1 MPLDSLTRGSTLGPA
16 EGSAPKTPAVYIGSR
31 STLAMSPTIMT
42 KFYAYAYMNDQGE
55 NDQNSERGTKVK
67 PTV

>member
-1 MPLDSLTRGSTLGPA
+1 
-16 EGSAPKTPAVYIGSR
+16 
-31 STLAMSPTIMT
+31 MSPTIMT